1 MYQVRRIGHA
11 IASLVIVFIVIAMG
25 NLNASAQEP
34 CATECDTATAP
45 YVHRTVPVQAGPGCT
60 ILLTIRQRVCAG
72 VYEVDVLSAVYGPGC
87 DPTIDPRTALETA
100 LRSFVTGNGMEF
112 PTGPAGSQNPP
123 GSWVWRVTRPACW
136 MVVTA
141 TKQLVPC
148 TPYCCISY
156 LQVTRNENCPDWKIS
171 GETQRNATR
180 ACPRVDG
187 TSGGGDGGTV
197 QPCAS
202 SCDALAPWLR

>member
-1 MYQVRRIGHA
+1 MYQVRRSGHA
-11 IASLVIVFIVIAMG
+11 RALLLVLTLCVFGSSALM
-25 NLNASAQEP
+25 AQEP

-45 YVHRTVPVQAGPGCT
+45 YVQRTVPVQAGAGCT
-60 ILLTIRQRVCAG
+60 ILLTIRQRICAG
-72 VYEVDVLSAVYGPGC
+72 IHEVDILSATYGPGC
-87 DPTIDPRTALETA
+87 ETGMDPRAALEA
-100 LRSFVTGNGMEF
+100 AVRAFVVGNGMEF
-112 PTGPAGSQNPP
+112 RTGPGGSQNPP
-123 GSWVWRVTRPACW
+123 GSWVWRVSRPACW